1 MSTLNKSSLS
11 KQQAVRPAAGGDAS
25 LWRRMM
31 HPQARTAYLFLL
43 PNLLGFLLFIGIP
56 SVMALGLGFTEWD
69 GYNALKWNGL
79 DNYVRLLRDDNF
91 RIALQNTL
99 VYTFGACLLV
109 IIASLSLALLVNR
122 KLKGISLYR
131 AAFFFPHIASFI
143 AVAVVWQAIFN
154 PTLGPLNMFLGNF
167 MDQPPGWLV
176 SSKWALFSIILVSAW
191 KMAGYYMLLFLA
203 GLQGISKELY
213 EAANID
219 GANILQRFR
228 NITLPMLSPVTFF
241 VIITCI
247 INLFKSFDLVYVMT
261 GGGPGRSTKLL
272 VYDIFVQSFR
282 NSAFGY
288 ASAEAIVL
296 FLIVLVITYV
306 QFKGEKRWVNY

>member
-1 MSTLNKSSLS
+1 MSSLNKSALGEQGTRLLEKS
-11 KQQAVRPAAGGDAS
+11 KKPS
-25 LWRRMM
+25 LWQRMM

-43 PNLLGFLLFIGIP
+43 PNLLGFLLFIAIP

-69 GYNALKWNGL
+69 GYNPVKWNGL
-79 DNYVRLLRDDNF
+79 DNYLRLVRDENF

-99 VYTFGACLLV
+99 LYTFGSCLLV
-109 IIASLSLALLVNR
+109 IIASLSLALLVNQ
-122 KLKGISLYR
+122 KMKGMSLYR

-154 PTLGPLNMFLGNF
+154 PTLGPLNMFLGKF
-167 MDQPPGWLV
+167 MEQPPGWLV
-176 SSKWALFSIILVSAW
+176 SSNWALLSIILVSAW

-296 FLIVLVITYV
+296 FLIVLAITYV